1 MCNITY
7 SYICSHAY
15 AWLDFSFFV
24 QILIIREVELEPK
37 APGTEGMFQ
46 DHCQEEERGELDS
59 MGPYLFTTT
68 TTLPLETEGT
78 LMQR

>member
-1 MCNITY
+1 M
-7 SYICSHAY
+7 
-15 AWLDFSFFV
+15 
-24 QILIIREVELEPK
+24 EPK